1 MAKMIKDY
9 KINKILGK
17 GTYALAYL
25 VEKTESDITK
35 NYVIKQI
42 SLEGISP
49 LEKEEIKK
57 EAKLLSQIKS
67 NFIVK
72 FFDSFEENNQLNI
85 VMEYC
90 EGGDLEKLLNQ
101 RNRIPLNDNFIWK
114 LFIQIVIGLAELH
127 DMKILHRDLKT
138 SNIFLTKNYDIK
150 IGDLGVAKKLSEKNF
165 AKTIIGT
172 PYYLSPEICNEKP
185 YNEKSDIWALGCILY
200 ELCTFRHPFEA
211 TNQVILFNKIL
222 KENPKPIPYTFD
234 YYFNEIV
241 KKLLQKNM
249 NKRPSCKLILKDMYV
264 MRKAKELKLYNKYA
278 KLIGYKKSSSKA
290 KSNKRNLKIGID
302 EDNRHNEKK
311 TFFTISNGESHL
323 NIKTRPR
330 SCSKF
335 KNVEHNILNESKK
348 IRPKKN
354 GIPFSKKNP
363 FANEKDN
370 KINLKNIKSEIIK
383 SISRR
388 SSKKKSVKK
397 EKININ
403 EKEKNRIKGNDLKN
417 NLLNTLEMNKNR
429 FNKSDIN
436 EFSSFDKENHDIN
449 IIKNKVH
456 KNNIMINPDK
466 IRSHTNIYYNYDS
479 PKISSPDTGKYS
491 LNEMIDDFQS
501 PKQNNIL
508 NNNLNNNLPNYKE
521 YLAENN
527 TNKKSGKNTG
537 IRSSN
542 FHIYYN
548 KINQNNEKDDNY
560 FSESDE
566 GKNSDRKEF
575 KLDEEKSDNDN
586 EVEEEKVKTIFTV
599 IDDTGPKNKNNIY
612 QDLQLLIEK
621 TKQDLFEL
629 IGEKEYKK

>member
-67 NFIVK
+67 NFVVK
-72 FFDSFEENNQLNI
+72 FYDSFEENNQLNI

-90 EGGDLEKLLNQ
+90 EGGDLDKLLNQ
-101 RNRIPLNDNFIWK
+101 RNKIPLNDNFIWK

-150 IGDLGVAKKLSEKNF
+150 IGDLGVAKKLSENNF
-165 AKTIIGT
+165 AKTVIGT
-172 PYYLSPEICNEKP
+172 PYYLSPEICKEKP

-200 ELCTFRHPFEA
+200 ELCTFKHPFEA
-211 TNQVILFNKIL
+211 TNQAALINKIL

-234 YYFNEIV
+234 YYFNEII

-249 NKRPSCKLILKDMYV
+249 NKRPSCKIILKDMYV
-264 MRKAKELKLYNKYA
+264 MRKAKELKLYHKYE
-278 KLIGYKKSSSKA
+278 KLIDYKKSSSKTRN
-290 KSNKRNLKIGID
+290 NKRNLKIGLD
-302 EDNRHNEKK
+302 EDTKHNEKK
-311 TFFTISNGESHL
+311 TFFTISNDSHL

-330 SCSKF
+330 SFSKN
-335 KNVEHNILNESKK
+335 KKVEQNMLNESKK
-348 IRPKKN
+348 NRHKKN

-363 FANEKDN
+363 FVNEKEN
-370 KINLKNIKSEIIK
+370 KIILKQIKPEIMK
-383 SISRR
+383 SNSRR
-388 SSKKKSVKK
+388 SSKKKSIKK
-397 EKININ
+397 EKVSINDKIITQEN
-403 EKEKNRIKGNDLKN
+403 KLRNIS
-417 NLLNTLEMNKNR
+417 LLDTLEMNKNR
-429 FNKSDIN
+429 FNKVDKKIEN
-436 EFSSFDKENHDIN
+436 DFSSFDKENHDIN
-449 IIKNKVH
+449 SLKNKIST
-456 KNNIMINPDK
+456 NNIIINADK
-466 IRSHTNIYYNYDS
+466 FRAHTNIYNNYDL
-479 PKISSPDTGKYS
+479 PKLSSPDTGKYS

-501 PKQNNIL
+501 PKQNNNL
-508 NNNLNNNLPNYKE
+508 SNNKVNLVE
-521 YLAENN
+521 SN
-527 TNKKSGKNTG
+527 TKRKNEKNAGFRT
-537 IRSSN
+537 SN

-548 KINQNNEKDDNY
+548 KNNQNNEKGDNY
-560 FSESDE
+560 LSESDE
-566 GKNSDRKEF
+566 ENNSNKKEF
-575 KLDEEKSDNDN
+575 KNDEEKSDNDN
-586 EVEEEKVKTIFTV
+586 EVEEEKVKTIFTP
-599 IDDTGPKNKNNIY
+599 IYDTCSKIKENVNENII
-612 QDLQLLIEK
+612 LLIEK

-629 IGEKEYKK
+629 LGDKDYKK

>member
-1 MAKMIKDY
+1 MIKDY

-67 NFIVK
+67 NFVVK
-72 FFDSFEENNQLNI
+72 FYDSFEENNELNI

-90 EGGDLEKLLNQ
+90 EGGDLDKLLNQ
-101 RNRIPLNDNFIWK
+101 RNKIPLNDNFIWK

-150 IGDLGVAKKLSEKNF
+150 IGDLGVAKKLSENNF
-165 AKTIIGT
+165 AKTVIGT
-172 PYYLSPEICNEKP
+172 PYYLSPEICKEKP

-200 ELCTFRHPFEA
+200 ELCTFKHPFEA
-211 TNQVILFNKIL
+211 TNQAALINKIL

-234 YYFNEIV
+234 YYFNEII

-249 NKRPSCKLILKDMYV
+249 NKRPSCKIILKDMYV
-264 MRKAKELKLYNKYA
+264 MRKAKELKLYHKYE
-278 KLIGYKKSSSKA
+278 KLIDYKKSSSKTRN
-290 KSNKRNLKIGID
+290 NKRNLKIGLD
-302 EDNRHNEKK
+302 EDTKHNEKK
-311 TFFTISNGESHL
+311 TFFTISNDSHL

-330 SCSKF
+330 SFSKN
-335 KNVEHNILNESKK
+335 KKVEQNMLNESKK
-348 IRPKKN
+348 NRHKKN

-363 FANEKDN
+363 FVNEKEN
-370 KINLKNIKSEIIK
+370 KIILKQIKPEIMK
-383 SISRR
+383 SNSRR
-388 SSKKKSVKK
+388 SSKKKSIKK
-397 EKININ
+397 EKVSINDKIITQEN
-403 EKEKNRIKGNDLKN
+403 KLRNIS
-417 NLLNTLEMNKNR
+417 LLDTLEMNKNR
-429 FNKSDIN
+429 FNKVDKKIEN
-436 EFSSFDKENHDIN
+436 DFSSFDKENHDIN
-449 IIKNKVH
+449 SLKNKIST
-456 KNNIMINPDK
+456 NNIIINADK
-466 IRSHTNIYYNYDS
+466 FRAHTNIYNNYDL
-479 PKISSPDTGKYS
+479 PKLSSPDTGKYS

-508 NNNLNNNLPNYKE
+508 NNLSNNISNNKVNLVESNSKR
-521 YLAENN
+521 
-527 TNKKSGKNTG
+527 KNEKNAGFRT
-537 IRSSN
+537 SN

-548 KINQNNEKDDNY
+548 KNNQNNEKGDNY
-560 FSESDE
+560 LSESDE
-566 GKNSDRKEF
+566 ENNSNKKEF
-575 KLDEEKSDNDN
+575 KNDEEKSDNDN
-586 EVEEEKVKTIFTV
+586 EVEEEKVKTIFTP
-599 IDDTGPKNKNNIY
+599 IYDTCSKIKENVNENII
-612 QDLQLLIEK
+612 LLIEK

-629 IGEKEYKK
+629 LGDKDYKK